1 MALLDIFNIAGSAMS
16 AQTVRMNV
24 TASNLANV
32 DSTGSSPEQT
42 YRARQPVFE
51 SVIANFMGDGQSI
64 GVRVSQIVESQAEL
78 RQQYQ
83 PEHPSANEQGYI
95 YLPNVD
101 PIEEMANMISASRAY
116 QNNVEII
123 NTSKEMLL
131 RTLSLGR

>member
-1 MALLDIFNIAGSAMS
+1 MALFDVFNIASTAMS
-16 AQTVRMNV
+16 AQSVRLNV

-32 DSTGSSPEQT
+32 DSVGANAEQT

-51 SVIANFMGDGQSI
+51 TMMGALNNDTGSA
-64 GVRVSQIVESQAEL
+64 GVRVSDILESQAPL

-83 PEHPSANEQGYI
+83 PEHPHANEEGYV

-101 PIEEMANMISASRAY
+101 PIEEMANMISASRSY

-131 RTLSLGR
+131 RTLSLGQ

>member
-1 MALLDIFNIAGSAMS
+1 MALMDIFNIAGSAMS
-16 AQTVRMNV
+16 AQSVRMNV

-32 DSTGSSPEQT
+32 DTVGSSAEQT

-51 SVIANFMGDGQSI
+51 SLIGNFMGDGQSV
-64 GVRVSQIVESQAEL
+64 GVRVSQILESQAAL

-83 PEHPSANEQGYI
+83 PEHPNANDQGYI

-101 PIEEMANMISASRAY
+101 PIEEMSNMISASRAY

>member
-1 MALLDIFNIAGSAMS
+1 MALLDVINIAGSAMS
-16 AQTVRMNV
+16 AQTVRLNV

-32 DSTGSSPEQT
+32 DSVGSSAEQT

-51 SVIANFMGDGQSI
+51 SVMGGFMDGDQSV
-64 GVRVSQIVESQAEL
+64 GVRVSRIVESQAAL

-83 PEHPSANEQGYI
+83 PEHPNANEQGYV

-101 PIEEMANMISASRAY
+101 SLEEMANMISASRAY
-116 QNNVEII
+116 QNNVEIV

-131 RTLSLGR
+131 RTLSLGQ

>member
-1 MALLDIFNIAGSAMS
+1 MALLDAINIAGSAMS
-16 AQTVRMNV
+16 AQTIRLNV

-32 DSTGSSPEQT
+32 DTVASSAEQA

-51 SVIANFMGDGQSI
+51 SVMSSFMSSDQSM
-64 GVRVSQIVESQAEL
+64 GVRVSQIVESRAAP

-83 PEHPSANEQGYI
+83 PEHPNANEQGYV

-101 PIEEMANMISASRAY
+101 PIEEMANMMSASRAY

-131 RTLSLGR
+131 RTLSLGQ

>member
-1 MALLDIFNIAGSAMS
+1 MALMDIFNIAGSAMS
-16 AQTVRMNV
+16 AQTVRLNV

-32 DSTGSSPEQT
+32 DSVASSAEQT

-51 SVIANFMGDGQSI
+51 SIMNNYMSEDQSV
-64 GVRVSQIVESQAEL
+64 GVRVSEIVESQTPL
-78 RQQYQ
+78 REQYQ
-83 PEHPSANEQGYI
+83 PEHPNANEQGYI

-101 PIEEMANMISASRAY
+101 PIEEMANMMSASRAY

-131 RTLSLGR
+131 RTLTLGQ

>member
-1 MALLDIFNIAGSAMS
+1 MPLMDIFNIAGSAMS
-16 AQTVRMNV
+16 AQSVRMNV

-32 DSTGSSPEQT
+32 DTVGSSAEQT

-51 SVIANFMGDGQSI
+51 SLIGNFMGDGQSV
-64 GVRVSQIVESQAEL
+64 GVRVSQIVESQAAL

-83 PEHPSANEQGYI
+83 PEHPNANDQGYI